1 MRPPAGLDADTLTV
15 RLEQLV
21 QWGNLLR
28 SSHTVKASSI
38 TEYQR
43 SRSRY
48 QLSKLGERIQRDA
61 DEVLAEADAARE
73 VSNELLALV
82 ERGLRE
88 LADLVTAP
96 GGVEPQDGLERI
108 STLFVQFTEFA
119 DSIRDFYAY
128 LGQVLSRYDLD
139 SAEYQGFKELLLDYV
154 EAITEDVA
162 FRAPRISA
170 ALDTLW
176 PHIPALLDRLDSH
189 AQGLTG
195 LSTQAQG
202 ENRPEVRVQR
212 SRGRELADW
221 EGLRGWFSDTDG
233 QGSQVDQLRDATL
246 RALQSLL
253 ANAKRMLR
261 SATGEMSR
269 RKDLLRLARWFDEAA
284 PQDAHDIAVAAFG
297 LYGARHLGIPPATDE
312 VVPAY
317 TSWWTGPVVEVPV
330 ALRERGSRAQ
340 RGRASA
346 VEDHSAQK
354 QLLQGGS
361 PRAGR
366 GQTAAADEL
375 RSASGRFAEVRLTSA
390 ALGLLLELLATA
402 LGNASSAGPSART
415 GRGRRGSTSTRP
427 AVRTP
432 NCVSGSPCAGRR
444 ARGRCCTR
452 PTATCCWTTW
462 SWTSVA
468 PPPRPTAKRRRA
480 CHDPPLDSRR
490 GPGRRTPHRRPAA
503 AGPPP
508 GRVGRPARRP
518 LPADP
523 QARRLAGQTVPTG
536 ARLPP
541 AGRQLL
547 RPAVQGGAGGG
558 FGSPAGAL
566 HRHPLHPTHVR
577 LPRAGPVRAGDR
589 ARADAAVAP
598 GRRHQGRRSRRR
610 DRAGGNGP
618 GGREADPGRGAAPAR
633 RLGRAHRDR
642 GPCGARLRRRRAERP

>member
-1 MRPPAGLDADTLTV
+1 MGAAASGAGQDADGEARRRLNAYTYLSAPERLEHVAIMRVFCGTLLADLSVPDIMAKLRQADASAAGLDADTLTV

-28 SSHTVKASSI
+28 SSHTVNASSI
-38 TEYQR
+38 SEYQR

-61 DEVLAEADAARE
+61 DGVLAEADAARE

-88 LADLVTAP
+88 LADIVTAP

-128 LGQVLSRYDLD
+128 LGQVLSRYDLN

-176 PHIPALLDRLDSH
+176 PHIPALLDRLNSH

-195 LSTQAQG
+195 LSAQAQAQG
-202 ENRPEVRVQR
+202 ESRPEVRIQR
-212 SRGRELADW
+212 SRGREFADW

-284 PQDAHDIAVAAFG
+284 PRDAHDIAVAAFG

-354 QLLQGGS
+354 QLLREAARQ
-361 PRAGR
+361 RAAAR
-366 GQTAAADEL
+366 AAAADEL

-402 LGNASSAGPSART
+402 LGNAQLSRPVSTDGERTAGFDLDSAGSEDAELRIRLT
-415 GRGRRGSTSTRP
+415 
-427 AVRTP
+427 V
-432 NCVSGSPCAGRR
+432 
-444 ARGRCCTR
+444 
-452 PTATCCWTTW
+452 
-462 SWTSVA
+462 
-468 PPPRPTAKRRRA
+468 
-480 CHDPPLDSRR
+480 
-490 GPGRRTPHRRPAA
+490 RRT
-503 AGPPP
+503 AGTRTVLYSADGDLLLDDLELDI
-508 GRVGRPARRP
+508 GR
-518 LPADP
+518 
-523 QARRLAGQTVPTG
+523 T
-536 ARLPP
+536 
-541 AGRQLL
+541 
-547 RPAVQGGAGGG
+547 
-558 FGSPAGAL
+558 S
-566 HRHPLHPTHVR
+566 
-577 LPRAGPVRAGDR
+577 
-589 ARADAAVAP
+589 AAVD
-598 GRRHQGRRSRRR
+598 G
-610 DRAGGNGP
+610 
-618 GGREADPGRGAAPAR
+618 EAEASVS
-633 RLGRAHRDR
+633 
-642 GPCGARLRRRRAERP
+642 

>member
-1 MRPPAGLDADTLTV
+1 MEGPAPGAAHNATPQDVHSEARRRLEAYSYLSAPERLEHLAIMRVFCGTLLADLAVPDVLAKLRQAGGPAAGLDADTLTV

-21 QWGNLLR
+21 KWGNLLR

-38 TEYQR
+38 SEYQR
-43 SRSRY
+43 SRARY

-61 DEVLAEADAARE
+61 DGVLAEADAARE

-82 ERGLRE
+82 ERGLRD
-88 LADLVTAP
+88 LAELVTAP
-96 GGVEPQDGLERI
+96 GGIEPQDGLERV
-108 STLFVQFTEFA
+108 STLFVQFAEFA

-128 LGQVLSRYDLD
+128 LGQVLARYDLD

-176 PHIPALLDRLDSH
+176 PHIPGLLDRLDAH

-195 LSTQAQG
+195 LSPQG
-202 ENRPEVRVQR
+202 DGRLETRVQR
-212 SRGRELADW
+212 SRGREFADW

-269 RKDLLRLARWFDEAA
+269 RRDLLRLARWFDEAA

-297 LYGARHLGIPPATDE
+297 LYAARHLGIPPAIAE

-340 RGRASA
+340 RGRTPT

-354 QLLQGGS
+354 QRLREAARE
-361 PRAGR
+361 RAAAR
-366 GQTAAADEL
+366 TAAADEL

-402 LGNASSAGPSART
+402 LGNAQL
-415 GRGRRGSTSTRP
+415 
-427 AVRTP
+427 
-432 NCVSGSPCAGRR
+432 
-444 ARGRCCTR
+444 
-452 PTATCCWTTW
+452 
-462 SWTSVA
+462 
-468 PPPRPTAKRRRA
+468 RRRA
-480 CHDPPLDSRR
+480 GTDGKGATEFDLDQAHSEDAELGIRLTV
-490 GPGRRTPHRRPAA
+490 RRT
-503 AGPPP
+503 AGARCVLHSVD
-508 GRVGRPARRP
+508 GDLLLDDLELDVGRTSSDM
-518 LPADP
+518 AD
-523 QARRLAGQTVPTG
+523 R
-536 ARLPP
+536 
-541 AGRQLL
+541 
-547 RPAVQGGAGGG
+547 
-558 FGSPAGAL
+558 
-566 HRHPLHPTHVR
+566 
-577 LPRAGPVRAGDR
+577 
-589 ARADAAVAP
+589 DAEVSA
-598 GRRHQGRRSRRR
+598 S
-610 DRAGGNGP
+610 
-618 GGREADPGRGAAPAR
+618 
-633 RLGRAHRDR
+633 
-642 GPCGARLRRRRAERP
+642 

>member
-1 MRPPAGLDADTLTV
+1 MYTYLSAPERLEHVAIMRVFCGTLLADLAVPDIMAKLRQAGGSAAGLDADTLTV

-21 QWGNLLR
+21 TWGNLLR

-38 TEYQR
+38 SEYQR

-61 DEVLAEADAARE
+61 DGVLAEADAARE

-88 LADLVTAP
+88 LADLVTEP
-96 GGVEPQDGLERI
+96 GGIEPQDGLERI
-108 STLFVQFTEFA
+108 STLFVQFSEFA

-170 ALDTLW
+170 TLDTLW
-176 PHIPALLDRLDSH
+176 PHIPALLDRLDAH

-195 LSTQAQG
+195 LSAQG
-202 ENRPEVRVQR
+202 AGQLEVRVQR

-221 EGLRGWFSDTDG
+221 EGLRGWFRDTDG

-269 RKDLLRLARWFDEAA
+269 RKDLLRLARWFEEAA

-340 RGRASA
+340 RGRPSA

-354 QLLQGGS
+354 ERLREAARQ
-361 PRAGR
+361 RAAAR
-366 GQTAAADEL
+366 TAAADEL
-375 RSASGRFAEVRLTSA
+375 RSASGQFADVRLTSA

-402 LGNASSAGPSART
+402 LGNAQLRRVANMDGEGPAGFGLDSARSEDAELGIRLT
-415 GRGRRGSTSTRP
+415 
-427 AVRTP
+427 VFRT
-432 NCVSGSPCAGRR
+432 A
-444 ARGRCCTR
+444 
-452 PTATCCWTTW
+452 
-462 SWTSVA
+462 
-468 PPPRPTAKRRRA
+468 
-480 CHDPPLDSRR
+480 
-490 GPGRRTPHRRPAA
+490 
-503 AGPPP
+503 
-508 GRVGRPARRP
+508 
-518 LPADP
+518 
-523 QARRLAGQTVPTG
+523 G
-536 ARLPP
+536 ARTVLYS
-541 AGRQLL
+541 ADGDLL
-547 RPAVQGGAGGG
+547 LDDLELDISRIAAEID
-558 FGSPAGAL
+558 
-566 HRHPLHPTHVR
+566 
-577 LPRAGPVRAGDR
+577 GDGVV
-589 ARADAAVAP
+589 D
-598 GRRHQGRRSRRR
+598 GK
-610 DRAGGNGP
+610 
-618 GGREADPGRGAAPAR
+618 
-633 RLGRAHRDR
+633 
-642 GPCGARLRRRRAERP
+642 AEVSVS

>member
-1 MRPPAGLDADTLTV
+1 MGASVSGAGQDADEEARRRLNAYTYLSAPERLEHVAIMRVFCGTLLADLAVPDIMAKLRQTGASAAGLDADTLTV

-28 SSHTVKASSI
+28 SSHTVNASSI
-38 TEYQR
+38 SEYQR

-61 DEVLAEADAARE
+61 DGVLAEADAARE

-108 STLFVQFTEFA
+108 GTLFVQFTEFA

-195 LSTQAQG
+195 LSAQAQAQG
-202 ENRPEVRVQR
+202 ESRLEVRIQR

-221 EGLRGWFSDTDG
+221 EGLRGWFSNTDG

-354 QLLQGGS
+354 QLLKEAARQ
-361 PRAGR
+361 RAAAR
-366 GQTAAADEL
+366 AAAADEL

-390 ALGLLLELLATA
+390 ALSLLLELLATA
-402 LGNASSAGPSART
+402 LGNAQLSRHVSTNGERTAGF
-415 GRGRRGSTSTRP
+415 
-427 AVRTP
+427 
-432 NCVSGSPCAGRR
+432 
-444 ARGRCCTR
+444 
-452 PTATCCWTTW
+452 
-462 SWTSVA
+462 
-468 PPPRPTAKRRRA
+468 
-480 CHDPPLDSRR
+480 DLDSASSEDAELRIR
-490 GPGRRTPHRRPAA
+490 LTVRRT
-503 AGPPP
+503 AGT
-508 GRVGRPARRP
+508 RTV
-518 LPADP
+518 LYSAD
-523 QARRLAGQTVPTG
+523 GD
-536 ARLPP
+536 
-541 AGRQLL
+541 LL
-547 RPAVQGGAGGG
+547 LDDLELDICRT
-558 FGSPAGAL
+558 S
-566 HRHPLHPTHVR
+566 
-577 LPRAGPVRAGDR
+577 
-589 ARADAAVAP
+589 AAVD
-598 GRRHQGRRSRRR
+598 G
-610 DRAGGNGP
+610 
-618 GGREADPGRGAAPAR
+618 EAEASVS
-633 RLGRAHRDR
+633 
-642 GPCGARLRRRRAERP
+642 

>member
-1 MRPPAGLDADTLTV
+1 MGAPASGAAQDADEEARRRLNAYTYLSAPERLEHVAIMRVFCGTLLADLAVPDIMTKLRQAGASAAGLDADTLTV

-28 SSHTVKASSI
+28 SSHTVNASSI
-38 TEYQR
+38 SEYQR

-61 DEVLAEADAARE
+61 DGVLAEADAARE

-88 LADLVTAP
+88 LADLVAAP
-96 GGVEPQDGLERI
+96 GGIEPQDGLERI
-108 STLFVQFTEFA
+108 STLFVQFSEFA

-139 SAEYQGFKELLLDYV
+139 SSEYQGFKELLLDYV

-176 PHIPALLDRLDSH
+176 PHIPAVLDRLDAH

-195 LSTQAQG
+195 LSAQG
-202 ENRPEVRVQR
+202 ESRLEVRVQR

-221 EGLRGWFSDTDG
+221 EGLRGWFSNTDG

-297 LYGARHLGIPPATDE
+297 LYGVRHLGIPPATDE

-340 RGRASA
+340 RGRAST

-354 QLLQGGS
+354 QRLREAARQ
-361 PRAGR
+361 RAAAR
-366 GQTAAADEL
+366 AAAADEL

-402 LGNASSAGPSART
+402 LGNAQFSRHVSTGGERTAGF
-415 GRGRRGSTSTRP
+415 
-427 AVRTP
+427 
-432 NCVSGSPCAGRR
+432 
-444 ARGRCCTR
+444 
-452 PTATCCWTTW
+452 
-462 SWTSVA
+462 
-468 PPPRPTAKRRRA
+468 
-480 CHDPPLDSRR
+480 DLDSASSEDAELRIR
-490 GPGRRTPHRRPAA
+490 LTVRRTAGTRTVLYSADGDLLLDDLELDIGRISAA
-503 AGPPP
+503 ADG
-508 GRVGRPARRP
+508 
-518 LPADP
+518 
-523 QARRLAGQTVPTG
+523 
-536 ARLPP
+536 
-541 AGRQLL
+541 
-547 RPAVQGGAGGG
+547 
-558 FGSPAGAL
+558 
-566 HRHPLHPTHVR
+566 
-577 LPRAGPVRAGDR
+577 
-589 ARADAAVAP
+589 
-598 GRRHQGRRSRRR
+598 
-610 DRAGGNGP
+610 
-618 GGREADPGRGAAPAR
+618 EAEASVS
-633 RLGRAHRDR
+633 
-642 GPCGARLRRRRAERP
+642 

>member
-1 MRPPAGLDADTLTV
+1 MGGSTSDAAQDTDEEARRRLNVYTYLSAPERLEHIAIMRVFCGTLLADLAVPDIMAKLRQADGSAAGLDADTLTV

-38 TEYQR
+38 SEYQR

-61 DEVLAEADAARE
+61 DGVLAEADAARE

-88 LADLVTAP
+88 LAGLVTVP
-96 GGVEPQDGLERI
+96 GGIESQDGLERI

-176 PHIPALLDRLDSH
+176 PHIPALLDRLDAH

-195 LSTQAQG
+195 LSAQG
-202 ENRPEVRVQR
+202 EDRLEVRVQR

-221 EGLRGWFSDTDG
+221 EGLRGWFSDADG

-340 RGRASA
+340 RGRTSA

-354 QLLQGGS
+354 QRLREAARQ
-361 PRAGR
+361 RAAAR
-366 GQTAAADEL
+366 AAAADEL
-375 RSASGRFAEVRLTSA
+375 RSASGRFAEVHLTSA

-402 LGNASSAGPSART
+402 LGNAQLRSRADTGGEAASFALDSARSEDAELGIRLT
-415 GRGRRGSTSTRP
+415 
-427 AVRTP
+427 V
-432 NCVSGSPCAGRR
+432 RR
-444 ARGRCCTR
+444 AEGT
-452 PTATCCWTTW
+452 
-462 SWTSVA
+462 
-468 PPPRPTAKRRRA
+468 
-480 CHDPPLDSRR
+480 
-490 GPGRRTPHRRPAA
+490 
-503 AGPPP
+503 
-508 GRVGRPARRP
+508 
-518 LPADP
+518 
-523 QARRLAGQTVPTG
+523 QTVLHSADG
-536 ARLPP
+536 DLLLDHLELDI
-541 AGRQLL
+541 GRIS
-547 RPAVQGGAGGG
+547 VAGGG
-558 FGSPAGAL
+558 
-566 HRHPLHPTHVR
+566 
-577 LPRAGPVRAGDR
+577 
-589 ARADAAVAP
+589 
-598 GRRHQGRRSRRR
+598 
-610 DRAGGNGP
+610 
-618 GGREADPGRGAAPAR
+618 EAKASVS
-633 RLGRAHRDR
+633 
-642 GPCGARLRRRRAERP
+642 

>member
-1 MRPPAGLDADTLTV
+1 MKAPAPCASSTSGDNEARRRLDAYTYLSAPERLEHIAIMRVFCGTLLADLAVPDVLAKLRQDGGPGVGLDADTLTI

-21 QWGNLLR
+21 RWGNLLR

-38 TEYQR
+38 SEYQR
-43 SRSRY
+43 SRARY

-61 DEVLAEADAARE
+61 DGVLAEADAARE

-96 GGVEPQDGLERI
+96 GGIAPQDGLERV

-119 DSIRDFYAY
+119 DSVRDFYAY
-128 LGQVLSRYDLD
+128 LGQVLARYDLD

-176 PHIPALLDRLDSH
+176 PHVPGLLVRLDAH
-189 AQGLTG
+189 AQGLTR
-195 LSTQAQG
+195 LSPQG
-202 ENRPEVRVQR
+202 EGRLETRVQR

-269 RKDLLRLARWFDEAA
+269 RRDLLRLARWFDEAA

-297 LYGARHLGIPPATDE
+297 LYRARHLGIPPTTDE

-317 TSWWTGPVVEVPV
+317 TSWWTGPVVDVPV
-330 ALRERGSRAQ
+330 ALRERGNRAQ
-340 RGRASA
+340 RGRTSA
-346 VEDHSAQK
+346 AEDHSAQK
-354 QLLQGGS
+354 RRLREVARQ
-361 PRAGR
+361 RAAAR
-366 GQTAAADEL
+366 AAAADEL

-402 LGNASSAGPSART
+402 LGNAQL
-415 GRGRRGSTSTRP
+415 
-427 AVRTP
+427 
-432 NCVSGSPCAGRR
+432 
-444 ARGRCCTR
+444 
-452 PTATCCWTTW
+452 
-462 SWTSVA
+462 
-468 PPPRPTAKRRRA
+468 RRRA
-480 CHDPPLDSRR
+480 GTGGEGATEFDLDQAHSEDAELGIRLTVRR
-490 GPGRRTPHRRPAA
+490 I
-503 AGPPP
+503 AGARCVLHSAD
-508 GRVGRPARRP
+508 GDLVLDDLELDVGRASS
-518 LPADP
+518 D
-523 QARRLAGQTVPTG
+523 TTD
-536 ARLPP
+536 
-541 AGRQLL
+541 
-547 RPAVQGGAGGG
+547 
-558 FGSPAGAL
+558 
-566 HRHPLHPTHVR
+566 
-577 LPRAGPVRAGDR
+577 GD
-589 ARADAAVAP
+589 
-598 GRRHQGRRSRRR
+598 
-610 DRAGGNGP
+610 
-618 GGREADPGRGAAPAR
+618 
-633 RLGRAHRDR
+633 
-642 GPCGARLRRRRAERP
+642 AEVSAS